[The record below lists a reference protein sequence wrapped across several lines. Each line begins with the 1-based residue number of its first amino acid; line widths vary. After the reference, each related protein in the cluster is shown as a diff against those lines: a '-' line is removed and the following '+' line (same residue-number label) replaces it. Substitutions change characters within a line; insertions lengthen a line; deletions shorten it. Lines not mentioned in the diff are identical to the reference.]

1 MPLSTMLAADR
12 GDIGLSA
19 RVCREGTGIG
29 DGERDEGT
37 YVGDSARE
45 VVDMASISDI
55 DGAVVLAGDTLLDLV
70 AEERV
75 LEGVNVSG
83 VSTTP
88 WNELVELVRSVRP
101 RAK

>member
-1 MPLSTMLAADR
+1 MLAADR
-12 GDIGLSA
+12 GEMGLSA

-29 DGERDEGT
+29 DGERDDGT

-55 DGAVVLAGDTLLDLV
+55 DRAVVLAGDALLDLV
-70 AEERV
+70 AEECV

-83 VSTTP
+83 VSTIP
-88 WNELVELVRSVRP
+88 WNELVEPVRSVRP

>member
-1 MPLSTMLAADR
+1 MLAADR
-12 GDIGLSA
+12 GEMGLSA
-19 RVCREGTGIG
+19 SVCREGMGIG
-29 DGERDEGT
+29 DGVRDEGT

-55 DGAVVLAGDTLLDLV
+55 DGAVILAGDAFLDLV

-83 VSTTP
+83 VSMTP
-88 WNELVELVRSVRP
+88 WNELVEPVRSVRP

>member
-1 MPLSTMLAADR
+1 M
-12 GDIGLSA
+12 
-19 RVCREGTGIG
+19 
-29 DGERDEGT
+29 
-37 YVGDSARE
+37 GDSARE

-55 DGAVVLAGDTLLDLV
+55 DGTVIFAIDSSLDFLAEPG
-70 AEERV
+70 V

-83 VSTTP
+83 VRMTP

>member
-1 MPLSTMLAADR
+1 MLAADR
-12 GDIGLSA
+12 GEMGLSA
-19 RVCREGTGIG
+19 IVRRDRMGIG

-45 VVDMASISDI
+45 VVDIASISDI
-55 DGAVVLAGDTLLDLV
+55 DGAVIFAGDTLLDLV

-88 WNELVELVRSVRP
+88 WNELVEPVCSVRP

>member
-1 MPLSTMLAADR
+1 MLAADR
-12 GDIGLSA
+12 GEMGLSA
-19 RVCREGTGIG
+19 NVCREGTGIG

-45 VVDMASISDI
+45 VVDIASISDMDI
-55 DGAVVLAGDTLLDLV
+55 AVVGAVDTLLDLV

-83 VSTTP
+83 VSTIP
-88 WNELVELVRSVRP
+88 WNELVESVRSVRP